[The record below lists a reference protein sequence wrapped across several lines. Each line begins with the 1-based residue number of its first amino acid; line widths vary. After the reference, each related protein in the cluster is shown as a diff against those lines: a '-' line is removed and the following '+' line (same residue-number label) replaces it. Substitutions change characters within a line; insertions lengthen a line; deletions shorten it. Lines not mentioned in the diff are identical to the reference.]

1 MTHSQPDGST
11 MQRARFRRRPS
22 LFLLMTW
29 GNGSRS
35 IPRMS
40 RDQWLMA
47 AFSCAW
53 LRSAVNLRDET
64 RDRNS
69 RSGVVFRNEAEGV
82 GFEPTRTRQR
92 PNGFQ
97 DPRRLYGLVAADRAR
112 SHVRTSRLLR
122 CRG

>member
-1 MTHSQPDGST
+1 MKHSQPDRST
-11 MQRARFRRRPS
+11 MQRAGFRCRRS
-22 LFLLMTW
+22 LFWLVTW

-35 IPRMS
+35 IPRIS

-69 RSGVVFRNEAEGV
+69 RSGVVFRNEAG
-82 GFEPTRTRQR
+82 
-92 PNGFQ
+92 
-97 DPRRLYGLVAADRAR
+97 
-112 SHVRTSRLLR
+112 
-122 CRG
+122 